1 MWEDEKFFH
10 KMLWKEHYVYTLEER
25 VGLKI
30 QKSSKNIINMQMIQT
45 EYEKPSSSS
54 SSSSFQH
61 FAGTLQVVEWW
72 HAHNDMF
79 YYYKDWQ
86 ESLG

>member
-1 MWEDEKFFH
+1 
-10 KMLWKEHYVYTLEER
+10 MLWKEHYVYTLEER

-61 FAGTLQVVEWW
+61 FAGTLQVVE
-72 HAHNDMF
+72 
-79 YYYKDWQ
+79 
-86 ESLG
+86 

>member
-1 MWEDEKFFH
+1 
-10 KMLWKEHYVYTLEER
+10 
-25 VGLKI
+25 
-30 QKSSKNIINMQMIQT
+30 MIQT
-45 EYEKPSSSS
+45 EYEKPSSS